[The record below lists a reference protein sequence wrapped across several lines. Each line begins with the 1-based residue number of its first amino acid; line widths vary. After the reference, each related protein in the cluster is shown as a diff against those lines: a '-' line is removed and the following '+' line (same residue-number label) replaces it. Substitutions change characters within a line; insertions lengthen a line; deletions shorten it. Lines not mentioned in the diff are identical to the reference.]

1 VTSAAISEA
10 VRTTECPDERLG
22 RSWERVIVD
31 EAIKT
36 KLINHTLLALT
47 LRPHFPF
54 EATAVHGL
62 IALIGPPGTGKTT
75 LARGLPQQL
84 STVMRDVPTRLVEV
98 KPHGLMSAEH
108 GRSQQLVD
116 ELLTEY
122 LPSLAED
129 GVPCIVLLDEVESMA
144 VARSETSLTANPV
157 DVHRATDAVLT
168 AVDELASAAP
178 NMIFVVTSNFARGL
192 DEAFLSRADAVLE
205 FPLPTVE
212 ALAAI
217 IADVLRTMGARYPA
231 LAELADEQQLGT
243 VAASCAGIDGRQARK
258 LVAQALARD
267 VVSAVDPGRLT
278 LAQLREEAREARR
291 HVAEDR
297 GEVAR
302 VHAA

>member
-1 VTSAAISEA
+1 MTSAAISEA
-10 VRTTECPDERLG
+10 VRATECPDERLA

-31 EAIKT
+31 EAIKA
-36 KLINHTLLALT
+36 KLINHALLALQI
-47 LRPHFPF
+47 RPHFPF

-62 IALIGPPGTGKTT
+62 IALVGAPGTGKTT

-84 STVMRDVPTRLVEV
+84 SSVMHGAATRLVEV

-122 LPSLAED
+122 LPGLAED
-129 GVPCIVLLDEVESMA
+129 GVPTVVLLDEVESMA

-168 AVDELASAAP
+168 AMDELAGAAP
-178 NMIFVVTSNFARGL
+178 SMIFVVTSNFVRGL

-205 FPLPTVE
+205 FPLPSSE

-217 IADVLRTMGARYPA
+217 IADVLATMGTRYAALRP
-231 LAELADEQQLGT
+231 LAEDHRLRT
-243 VAASCAGIDGRQARK
+243 IAAECVGLDGRQARK
-258 LVAQALARD
+258 LVAGALARR
-267 VVSAVDPGRLT
+267 VETAADPGQLT
-278 LAQLREEAREARR
+278 LAQLHEEARDARHR
-291 HVAEDR
+291 LADQP

-302 VHAA
+302 VRAA